1 MRSKFSTLYGFR
13 GRFSFRGVLKAL
25 LVGLR
30 LVVFYVLLWMRV
42 PVTLVLQGVTSLA
55 AIAFFIMLV
64 LRGWSSAFEFCW
76 PMLALSLGAFMLR
89 WFYDGIL
96 MVLSPEELM
105 IEF

>member
-64 LRGWSSAFEFCW
+64 LRGWSSAFEF
-76 PMLALSLGAFMLR
+76 LAHACTIA
-89 WFYDGIL
+89 WGIYAEV
-96 MVLSPEELM
+96 VL
-105 IEF
+105 